1 MQQKSRPH
9 AGFKTT
15 LVVAVISVVGTTA
28 AIVYFPWLLTSHK
41 NVDGVIQQVNQSI
54 TRGTS
59 REVVRIFN
67 NVQATLEITEK
78 VFGNQLIDLNNSQA
92 RESFFLNLLATQPNF
107 TWIEFGF
114 ANGNYFGVQRKKD
127 GQGEK
132 TLRLNLINRIW
143 NSQQQTT
150 AKTITPYEKVGNKFL
165 PQSPTKEVESYN
177 ASQRG
182 WYKSAIQNSDKIAW
196 TDVYVFRTSKTPG
209 ISASIPVIKADKI
222 VGVSSIA
229 FELQQISDYLRQ
241 LQDKQR
247 EGAIFLV
254 NESNQLL
261 ASTTFS
267 DSSPLRDNRG
277 QTDTPKLQQL
287 ENVDN
292 PYLKLVNQTLQ
303 AHQLSVK
310 DIVTAA
316 KIQTQYVYRD
326 PSTSDRYYISLT
338 PLQYPESFKAQN
350 ANYPKWVVGTVI
362 PESYYVAEIDKN
374 KRRLFYII
382 AGFLVSAVGLAIFI
396 ADRIFV
402 QPILTIAKAAE
413 AIESEEFETVDL
425 GAVTKRQ
432 DELGHLATIFETMTR
447 QVYSREKELKQ
458 QVQALKIEIDQS
470 KLNKNLQEIVDSD
483 FFQKLSQK
491 ATQSSPKTLNSTE
504 KSSAHTTVISVH
516 SYQGGTGKTNLT
528 ANIAAILA
536 QQGHR
541 VGIID
546 TNLPSPGIHALF
558 GFQYEEMNPS
568 LNDYL
573 WGRCEIEEAA
583 HDVTTLLRER
593 KTEDSRLYLIPA
605 SIKQGEISKI
615 LREGYDV
622 DILQKG
628 IEKLTQSLALDYLV
642 IDTHSGINEE
652 TLLSITLSDLLL
664 IVLQP
669 DQQDFQGTA
678 VTIDVARKL
687 NVPHLLAIIN
697 KASSNFDV
705 EQLQQQVEETYEID
719 VAGVLLH
726 SDKMMLLGSKGLF
739 TVNYPTDRLTQT
751 IEEIAKQIVN
761 L

>member
-78 VFGNQLIDLNNSQA
+78 VFSNQLIELNNPQT
-92 RESFFLNLLATQPNF
+92 RENFFLNLLATQPNF

-114 ANGNYFGVQRKKD
+114 ANGNYFGVQRVKD
-127 GQGEK
+127 EQGEK
-132 TLRLNLINRIW
+132 TLTLNLINRIW
-143 NSQQQTT
+143 NSQQEKN
-150 AKTITPYEKVGNKFL
+150 AKTITPYKKMGDNFL
-165 PQSPTKEVESYN
+165 PQLPIKQVESYN

-182 WYKSAIQNSDKIAW
+182 WYKSAVQNPDKIAW
-196 TDVYVFRTSKTPG
+196 TDVYIFRTSKTPG
-209 ISASIPVIKADKI
+209 ISASIPIKKAGKI
-222 VGVSSIA
+222 LGVTSIA

-241 LQDKQR
+241 LQDKNR

-267 DSSPLRDNRG
+267 KNIPVSNNRD
-277 QTDTPKLQQL
+277 QTDLPKLQQL

-303 AHQLSVK
+303 TYQLSIK
-310 DIVTAA
+310 DIVSSP
-316 KIQTQYVYRD
+316 KVQTQYVYRD

-382 AGFLVSAVGLAIFI
+382 AGFLVLAVGLAIFI

-432 DELGHLATIFETMTR
+432 DELGHLATIFETITR

-504 KSSAHTTVISVH
+504 KSSANTTVISVH

>member
-1 MQQKSRPH
+1 MQQKNRPH
-9 AGFKTT
+9 AGFKAT
-15 LVVAVISVVGTTA
+15 LVVAVVSMVVTTA
-28 AIVYFPWLLTSHK
+28 AIVYFPWLLTSRK

-425 GAVTKRQ
+425 GTVTKRQ

-447 QVYSREKELKQ
+447 QVYSREKELKEQ
-458 QVQALKIEIDQS
+458 LQALKIEIDQS
-470 KLNKNLQEIVDSD
+470 KLNKNVQEIVSSD
-483 FFQKLSQK
+483 FFQKLNEK
-491 ATQSSPKTLNSTE
+491 AALSVQQAHHSPTHSSPQTKI
-504 KSSAHTTVISVH
+504 ISVH
-516 SYQGGTGKTNLT
+516 SHRGGTGKSNLT
-528 ANIAAILA
+528 ANIAATIA
-536 QQGHR
+536 QYGYR
-541 VGIID
+541 VGILD
-546 TNLPSPGIHALF
+546 TDLSSPGIHVLF
-558 GFQYEEMNPS
+558 GFQDDDIQLS

-573 WGRCEIEEAA
+573 WGRCEIEQAA
-583 HDVTTLLRER
+583 YDVTALLKKP
-593 KTEDSRLYLIPA
+593 KTDKSQLYLITA
-605 SIKQGEISKI
+605 SSKQGEISKI

-622 DILQKG
+622 DVLQKG
-628 IEKLTQSLALDYLV
+628 IERLRNTLALDYLLL
-642 IDTHSGINEE
+642 DTHSGINEE
-652 TLLSITLSDLLL
+652 TLLSMTLSNLLVIIL
-664 IVLQP
+664 LT

-678 VTIDVARKL
+678 VTVDIARKL
-687 NVPHLLAIIN
+687 HISQLMGIIN
-697 KASSNFDV
+697 QAPIAVDF
-705 EQLQQQVEETYEID
+705 EQLQQKVEETYAIQ
-719 VAGVLLH
+719 VAGILAN
-726 SDKMMLLGSKGLF
+726 SDEMMLLGSKGLF
-739 TVNYPTDRLTQT
+739 IAEYPADPLTQK
-751 IEEIAKQIVN
+751 IEKIAQQIVN

>member
-1 MQQKSRPH
+1 MQQKNRPH
-9 AGFKTT
+9 AGFKAT
-15 LVVAVISVVGTTA
+15 LVVAVISMVGTTA
-28 AIVYFPWLLTSHK
+28 AIVYFPWLLTSRK
-41 NVDGVIQQVNQSI
+41 NVDGVIQQVNESI

-78 VFGNQLIDLNNSQA
+78 VFSNQLIELNNPPV
-92 RESFFLNLLATQPNF
+92 REKFFLNLLATQPNF

-127 GQGEK
+127 EQGEK
-132 TLRLNLINRIW
+132 TLSLNLINRIW
-143 NSQQQTT
+143 NSQQKKT
-150 AKTITPYEKVGNKFL
+150 AKTITPYEKVGDKLL
-165 PQSPTKEVESYN
+165 PQSPLKQVESYN

-182 WYKSAIQNSDKIAW
+182 WYKSAIQNPDKIAW

-209 ISASIPVIKADKI
+209 ISASIPIKKAGKI
-222 VGVSSIA
+222 LGVTSIA

-241 LQDKQR
+241 LQDKNR

-267 DSSPLRDNRG
+267 DSVARSDSRS
-277 QTDTPKLQQL
+277 QSDTPKLQQL
-287 ENVDN
+287 EQVNN
-292 PYLKLVNQTLQ
+292 SYLKLVNQTLQ

-310 DIVTAA
+310 DIVTVPN
-316 KIQTQYVYRD
+316 IQTQYVYRD

-382 AGFLVSAVGLAIFI
+382 AGFLVLAVGLAIFI

-413 AIESEEFETVDL
+413 AIEAEEFEAVDL
-425 GAVTKRQ
+425 GTVTQRQ
-432 DELGHLATIFETMTR
+432 NELGHLAIVFETMTR

-470 KLNKNLQEIVDSD
+470 KLNKNVQDIVGSE
-483 FFQKLSQK
+483 FFQELSEK
-491 ATQSSPKTLNSTE
+491 AALNRWQTPNSSGE
-504 KSSAHTTVISVH
+504 SSIHTTIISVH
-516 SYQGGTGKTNLT
+516 SYRGGTGKSNLT
-528 ANIAAILA
+528 ANIAATLA
-536 QQGHR
+536 HYGYR

-546 TNLPSPGIHALF
+546 TDLPSPGIHVLF
-558 GFQYEEMNPS
+558 GFQEEDMNPC

-573 WGRCEIEEAA
+573 WGRCEIEQAA
-583 HDVTTLLRER
+583 HDVTALLNDR
-593 KTEDSRLYLIPA
+593 KTERSRLYLIPA
-605 SIKQGEISKI
+605 SIKQGEMSKI

-622 DILQKG
+622 DVLKEG
-628 IEKLTQSLALDYLV
+628 IQRLTTTLALDYLL
-642 IDTHSGINEE
+642 IDTHPGINEE
-652 TLLSITLSDLLL
+652 TLLSITLSDLFVV
-664 IVLQP
+664 VLRP

-678 VTIDVARKL
+678 VTVDVARKL
-687 NVPHLLAIIN
+687 GVSQLLAIIN
-697 KASSNFDV
+697 KAPSNFDF
-705 EQLQQQVEETYEID
+705 EQLQQQVEETYDID
-719 VAGVLLH
+719 VAGILAH
-726 SDKMMLLGSKGLF
+726 SDEMMFLGSKGLF
-739 TVNYPTDRLTQT
+739 TIDYPSDLLTQK
-751 IEEIAKQIVN
+751 IEQIVKKIVDF
-761 L
+761 